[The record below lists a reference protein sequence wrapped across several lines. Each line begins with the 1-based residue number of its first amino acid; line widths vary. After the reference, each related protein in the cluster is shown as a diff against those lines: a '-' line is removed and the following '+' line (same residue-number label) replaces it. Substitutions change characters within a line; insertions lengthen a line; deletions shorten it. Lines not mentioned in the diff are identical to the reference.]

1 MNAFNTNEMNQQFD
15 NVFMAPARA
24 YAALTIDYAEKML
37 NAQVEANQAYA
48 ETGINQ
54 LRQLTSVKDP
64 QGLRNYMEDQQ
75 QVVKQLAERV
85 KGDADKVVSLQQDY
99 FKKSQKLT
107 EENVKQAQAA
117 AGKMRQT
124 T

>member
-37 NAQVEANQAYA
+37 NAQVEASQAYA
-48 ETGINQ
+48 DTGIHQ

-64 QGLRNYMEDQQ
+64 QGLRNYMEGQQ

-124 T
+124 A

>member
-1 MNAFNTNEMNQQFD
+1 MNTFNTNEMNQQFD
-15 NVFMAPARA
+15 NVFMAPVRA
-24 YAALTIDYAEKML
+24 YAALTIDYAEQML
-37 NAQVEANQAYA
+37 NAQVEASQAYA
-48 ETGINQ
+48 DTGIHQ

-64 QGLRNYMEDQQ
+64 QGLRSYMEGQQ

-124 T
+124 S